1 MDTNRKKVFSGTS
14 QVKAMGIRNA
24 LDEKNIE
31 FFEVDKSD
39 SSYAG
44 LFGTIEIYVNA
55 EDETEAL
62 ALITPLLD

>member
-24 LDEKNIE
+24 LAENNIA

-39 SSYAG
+39 SSYAR
-44 LFGTIEIYVNA
+44 LFGNIEIFVNK
-55 EDETEAL
+55 EDEVEAL
-62 ALITPLLD
+62 ALITPLLN

>member
-14 QVKAMGIRNA
+14 QVKAMGIRNVLSESDIA
-24 LDEKNIE
+24 

-39 SSYAG
+39 SSYAR
-44 LFGTIEIYVNA
+44 LFGTIEIYVNK
-55 EDETEAL
+55 EDEAEAL

>member
-1 MDTNRKKVFSGTS
+1 MDITRKKVFSGTS

-24 LDEKNIE
+24 LSEHNIE
-31 FFEVDKSD
+31 FFEVDKAD
-39 SSYAG
+39 SSYAS

-62 ALITPLLD
+62 ALITPLID